1 MHILFYLVILFSI
14 NIVKFITAIVA
25 LPQVDRETSS
35 GIELRIQIRNF
46 CLADRMHMLAL
57 LPVFAV

>member
-14 NIVKFITAIVA
+14 NIVKFITATVA